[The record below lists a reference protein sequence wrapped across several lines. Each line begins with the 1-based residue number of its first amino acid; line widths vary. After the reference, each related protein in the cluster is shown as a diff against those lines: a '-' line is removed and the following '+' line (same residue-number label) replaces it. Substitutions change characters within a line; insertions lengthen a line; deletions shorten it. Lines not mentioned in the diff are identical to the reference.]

1 MENIYNREEDYIIE
15 NNTYNITDLIFTHY
29 YDDNELGGSS
39 CYTELR
45 IISDYDYVERKFN
58 FSGKIIHSYRDYND
72 EFNIQM
78 IDKSINISNSIVEE
92 VNKLNLEELKNNYYN
107 KEIRGEYWVVNY
119 NKLFNIVGTYDNMPE
134 EIDRLLDLVK
144 FTEIKEECLK
154 EVESLR

>member
-1 MENIYNREEDYIIE
+1 MITKLYEFDIKTIE
-15 NNTYNITDLIFTHY
+15 KSIDIT
-29 YDDNELGGSS
+29 NEL
-39 CYTELR
+39 
-45 IISDYDYVERKFN
+45 
-58 FSGKIIHSYRDYND
+58 
-72 EFNIQM
+72 
-78 IDKSINISNSIVEE
+78 VEE
-92 VNKLNLEELKNNYYN
+92 INKLNLEELKNNYYN